1 MYTCLE
7 VINHVRKMAGLP
19 AQGGPPVAAS
29 LATPVEDWYKNKCMN
44 WNGTTK
50 DQPPLLMTEVIA
62 DQLLNDP
69 QISGIFPGAIPRI
82 TRKSSYNSG
91 PGHNGITAAPQK
103 KPDEER
109 YAIALYNQ
117 NHGFLGPLGQIFDY
131 QVPLKNQRSD
141 RAGKIDLV
149 SYNAQTKT
157 VYLIE
162 LKIKAS
168 SETLL
173 RCAVE
178 IETYYHQLDHAKF
191 LQDHQLCGNEIKK
204 AVLIFE
210 GSRQHESLTPEHE
223 MPKWE
228 TLCKAYGIQ
237 VFTIGNASD
246 PQVSLDVTDDP
257 TWAALGY
264 RPILTPAG
272 SQIRVQQVFS

>member
-7 VINHVRKMAGLP
+7 VINHVREMAGLSLV
-19 AQGGPPVAAS
+19 ATPVAAPVAS
-29 LATPVEDWYKNKCMN
+29 PVATEEWYKDKCMN
-44 WNGTTK
+44 WNGTTIGT
-50 DQPPLLMTEVIA
+50 PSLLMTEVIA
-62 DQLLNDP
+62 EQLLNAP
-69 QISGIFPGAIPRI
+69 LNGIFPGSIPQI
-82 TRKSSYNSG
+82 TRASSYAS
-91 PGHNGITAAPQK
+91 GHNGITTAPQK

-191 LQDHQLCGNEIKK
+191 LRDHKLCGNEIKK

>member
-1 MYTCLE
+1 MYTCAQ
-7 VINHVRKMAGLP
+7 VINHVRAMAG
-19 AQGGPPVAAS
+19 G
-29 LATPVEDWYKNKCMN
+29 TPVEEWYKDKCMN

-50 DQPPLLMTEVIA
+50 DQPQLLMTEVIA

-69 QISGIFPGAIPRI
+69 HISGIFPRSISTI
-82 TRKSSYNSG
+82 TRASSYAS
-91 PGHNGITAAPQK
+91 GHNGITASPQK

-117 NHGFLGPLGQIFDY
+117 NHGCVGPLGQVFDY
-131 QVPLKNQRSD
+131 QVLLKNRRSD

-173 RCAVE
+173 RCVTE

-210 GSRQHESLTPEHE
+210 DSRQHESLTPASA
-223 MPKWE
+223 MPNWRA
-228 TLCKAYGIQ
+228 LCTTYGIQ
-237 VFTIGNASD
+237 VFTIGNASN
-246 PQVSLDVTDDP
+246 PPVSLDVTDDP

>member
-1 MYTCLE
+1 MYTCAQ
-7 VINHVRKMAGLP
+7 VINHVRAMAG
-19 AQGGPPVAAS
+19 G
-29 LATPVEDWYKNKCMN
+29 TPVEEWYKDKCMN
-44 WNGTTK
+44 WNGTTIGT
-50 DQPPLLMTEVIA
+50 PSLLMTEVIA
-62 DQLLNDP
+62 EQLLNAP
-69 QISGIFPGAIPRI
+69 LNGIFPGSIPQI
-82 TRKSSYNSG
+82 TRASSYAS
-91 PGHNGITAAPQK
+91 GHNGITAAPQK

-117 NHGFLGPLGQIFDY
+117 NHGCLGPLGQIFDY

-173 RCAVE
+173 RCVTE

-210 GSRQHESLTPEHE
+210 DSRQHESLTPASA
-223 MPKWE
+223 MPNWRA
-228 TLCKAYGIQ
+228 LCTTYGIQ
-237 VFTIGNASD
+237 VFTIGNASN
-246 PQVSLDVTDDP
+246 PPVSLDVTDDP

-272 SQIRVQQVFS
+272 SQIRVQQVFP

>member
-7 VINHVRKMAGLP
+7 VINHVREMAGLSLV
-19 AQGGPPVAAS
+19 ATPVAAPVAS
-29 LATPVEDWYKNKCMN
+29 PVATEEWYKDKCMN
-44 WNGTTK
+44 WNGTTIGT
-50 DQPPLLMTEVIA
+50 PSLLMTEVIA
-62 DQLLNDP
+62 EQLLNAP
-69 QISGIFPGAIPRI
+69 LNGIFPGSIPQI
-82 TRKSSYNSG
+82 TRASSYAS
-91 PGHNGITAAPQK
+91 GHNGITAAPQK

-117 NHGFLGPLGQIFDY
+117 NHGCLGPLGQIFDY

-149 SYNAQTKT
+149 SYNVQTKT

-173 RCAVE
+173 RCVTE

-210 GSRQHESLTPEHE
+210 DSRQHESLTPASA
-223 MPKWE
+223 MPNWRA
-228 TLCKAYGIQ
+228 LCTTYGIQ
-237 VFTIGNASD
+237 VFTIGNASN
-246 PQVSLDVTDDP
+246 PPVSLDVTDDP

-272 SQIRVQQVFS
+272 SQIRVQQVFP